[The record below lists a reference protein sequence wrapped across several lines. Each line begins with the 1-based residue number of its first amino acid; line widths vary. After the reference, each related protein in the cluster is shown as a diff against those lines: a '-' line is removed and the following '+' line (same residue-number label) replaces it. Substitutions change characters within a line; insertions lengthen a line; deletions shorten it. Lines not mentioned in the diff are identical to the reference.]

1 MSLVLPLHRVAI
13 DPGRRTSVRLGMP
26 HLTPNGLS
34 ETWLLRE
41 LGDVH
46 WQFLAQKLGRP
57 AAEIEDA
64 RGNRVYAAFRH
75 VQVEGARFAEAREDE
90 SLDILSSIWRL
101 SRTQVLSRHDLSI
114 GGRPLGT
121 VTMVSAFIRR
131 EGGSNHRV
139 SRVEVPGLSE
149 LPAWGEPQPYSGK
162 ESATDVP
169 DGGSFLFTPCPG
181 EDFNGAGFLYFSSYV
196 GITERAAWTLHPA
209 RARDAVT
216 LERTIAYHGNIDMG
230 EAVRVTMAEA
240 PAVPG
245 RWLTHA
251 VLNRESDGACLARI
265 KTLKQVAS
273 TDPTAGAS

>member
-34 ETWLLRE
+34 ETWLLKE

-46 WQFLAQKLGRP
+46 WQLLAQKIGRP
-57 AAEIEDA
+57 AAEIED
-64 RGNRVYAAFRH
+64 REGKRVYAAFRH
-75 VQVEGARFAEAREDE
+75 VQVEGARFAEAREDARLGINS
-90 SLDILSSIWRL
+90 SLWRL
-101 SRTQVLSRHDLSI
+101 SRTQILSRHALSMDE
-114 GGRPLGT
+114 RPAGS

-131 EGGSNHRV
+131 DGHSNHRV

-149 LPAWGEPQPYSGK
+149 LPACGPATYGAEEPPPDMS
-162 ESATDVP
+162 SAR
-169 DGGSFLFTPCPG
+169 SFLFTPCPG

-196 GITERAAWTLHPA
+196 GITERAAWALHPA

-216 LERTIAYHGNIDMG
+216 LECTIAYHGNIDMG
-230 EAVRVTMAEA
+230 EDVRVTMAEGQA
-240 PAVPG
+240 APG

-251 VLNRESDGACLARI
+251 VLSRETDGACLARI

-273 TDPTAGAS
+273 ADPTAGTP